1 MNSEYIASLLS
12 KNMRLDGRKFD
23 DYRKMSIETGVS
35 HNAEGSARAKIGD
48 TEVIAG
54 VKLDVGEPFPD
65 NPDEGTI
72 IVNAELLALSN
83 PEFELGPPDA
93 QTIELARVVDRGIRE
108 SNLIDFKKL
117 CIKEGEKVW
126 LVFIDIYSI
135 NDSGNLQDAAFLASV
150 AALKE
155 AIFPKLKENGK
166 ADYKEHTKE
175 RLPLTKDIVECTLLK
190 IGESI
195 IVDPSTEEEKALD
208 SRLTICVTKENKICA
223 MQKGG
228 SKGLKTE
235 DIERM
240 IDIALAKSKDL
251 MKVLK

>member
-1 MNSEYIASLLS
+1 MKFDTSYVTSLL
-12 KNMRLDGRKFD
+12 NQDHRLDGRKPD
-23 DYRKMSIETGVS
+23 EYREIKIETGVS
-35 HNAEGSARAKIGD
+35 KNAEGSARVSIGD
-48 TEVIAG
+48 TVVIAG
-54 VKLDVGEPFPD
+54 VKLDVGTPFPD
-65 NPDEGTI
+65 NPDEGSI
-72 IVNAELLALSN
+72 IVGAELNPMAS

-126 LVFIDIYSI
+126 FVFIDIYSI

-223 MQKGG
+223 MQKG
-228 SKGLKTE
+228 
-235 DIERM
+235 
-240 IDIALAKSKDL
+240 
-251 MKVLK
+251 